1 MVKIFILY
9 EYSQNPHEDWRGRIK
24 IANGPL
30 YDLSR
35 VQKLAAAGGLK
46 TWTDRCDKTV
56 YELFAGDLAA
66 VSDLLGHLRPA
77 DYRDSEWCTNGR
89 NAWAACDAYALRRVE
104 WLASA
109 GKEMGV
115 EYFVKFAVGKT
126 GQLVLLVSC
135 HLS

>member
-1 MVKIFILY
+1 MVKIVVVS
-9 EYSQNPHEDWRGRIK
+9 EYSRSPPGDGQGRVK

-30 YDLSR
+30 YDLAQA
-35 VQKLAAAGGLK
+35 QKLVAAGRLN

-56 YELFAGDLAA
+56 YELFAGDLALVA
-66 VSDLLGHLRPA
+66 DLLGHLRPA
-77 DYRDSEWCTNGR
+77 DYRDSEWCTNGH

-104 WLASA
+104 WVATA
-109 GKEMGV
+109 GKDMSV

-135 HLS
+135 HL

>member
-1 MVKIFILY
+1 MVKIFVVS
-9 EYSQNPHEDWRGRIK
+9 EYSLNPPEDGQGRVK

-30 YDLSR
+30 YDLVW
-35 VQKLAAAGGLK
+35 VQKLAAAGGLN

-66 VSDLLGHLRPA
+66 VADLLGHLRPA

>member
-1 MVKIFILY
+1 M
-9 EYSQNPHEDWRGRIK
+9 
-24 IANGPL
+24 
-30 YDLSR
+30 
-35 VQKLAAAGGLK
+35 QKLAAA
-46 TWTDRCDKTV
+46 
-56 YELFAGDLAA
+56 AG
-66 VSDLLGHLRPA
+66 LLGHLRPA

-89 NAWAACDAYALRRVE
+89 NALAACDAYALRRVE
-104 WLASA
+104 WVAAA

>member
-1 MVKIFILY
+1 MGRCTTWLAFK
-9 EYSQNPHEDWRGRIK
+9 SWRR
-24 IANGPL
+24 P
-30 YDLSR
+30 
-35 VQKLAAAGGLK
+35 GGLN

-56 YELFAGDLAA
+56 YELFAGDLEA
-66 VSDLLGHLRPA
+66 VADLLGHVRPA
-77 DYRDSEWCTNGR
+77 DYRNSEWCTNGR

-104 WLASA
+104 WVASA

-135 HLS
+135 HL

>member
-1 MVKIFILY
+1 MVKRIVIS
-9 EYSQNPHEDWRGRIK
+9 EYSLNPPEDGEGRAK
-24 IANGPL
+24 ISNGPL

-56 YELFAGDLAA
+56 YDLFAGDLGEVA
-66 VSDLLGHLRPA
+66 DLLGHLRPVH
-77 DYRDSEWCTNGR
+77 YRDSEWCTNGR
-89 NAWAACDAYALRRVE
+89 NAWAACDAYALHRLE
-104 WLASA
+104 WVASL
-109 GKEMGV
+109 GKEMTI

-126 GQLVLLVSC
+126 GQLLLLVSC

>member
-1 MVKIFILY
+1 MVKIFVLS
-9 EYSQNPHEDWRGRIK
+9 EYSLHPPEDGQGRVK

-30 YDLSR
+30 YDLAR
-35 VQKLAAAGGLK
+35 VQKLAAAGQLN

-66 VSDLLGHLRPA
+66 VADLLGKLRPA
-77 DYRDSEWCTNGR
+77 NYRNSEWCTNGR
-89 NAWAACDAYALRRVE
+89 NHWAACDAYALHRVE
-104 WLASA
+104 WMASA
-109 GKEMGV
+109 GKEMTI

-126 GQLVLLVSC
+126 GQLLLLVSC